1 MASATGLDCGALVLT
16 LVQSIVGMVR
26 TLCAT
31 KLVGGGYSCA
41 PYCNDSFSMYCW
53 NGLDIMCFWVGVNGV
68 GVLSDT
74 ASIGST
80 TVPPLTWY

>member
-1 MASATGLDCGALVLT
+1 MCCWVVGGGTLVLPIVMT
-16 LVQSIVGMVR
+16 HFQCIVGMVWI
-26 TLCAT
+26 LCAP
-31 KLVGGGYSCA
+31 G
-41 PYCNDSFSMYCW
+41 
-53 NGLDIMCFWVGVNGV
+53 VGVNGG

>member
-1 MASATGLDCGALVLT
+1 MASATGLDCGALVLH
-16 LVQSIVGMVR
+16 LVQSIVGMVW

-31 KLVGGGYSCA
+31 GVVGGGTLVLPIVMTHFQCIVGMVWILCA
-41 PYCNDSFSMYCW
+41 P
-53 NGLDIMCFWVGVNGV
+53 GVGVNGG

>member
-1 MASATGLDCGALVLT
+1 MASATGLDGGALVLT
-16 LVQSIVGMVR
+16 LVQSIVGMVW
-26 TLCAT
+26 TSCAT
-31 KLVGGGYSCA
+31 GVVGGGTLVLPIVMTHFQCIVGMVWILCA
-41 PYCNDSFSMYCW
+41 P
-53 NGLDIMCFWVGVNGV
+53 GVGVNGG